1 MHRFLLPLL
10 CALLTSTARAQV
22 DVSLSVAQSQFLPA
36 EQIEVS
42 VKVSNFTGAP
52 LRFGT
57 HTNWISFTVQ
67 RADGTVVGKLAEVA
81 DSGEFTLQ
89 QATSGTIKFDIAP
102 MFEVNRPDSYRV
114 TAAVTP
120 VQGGPVFVGLPLPFD
135 VISGV
140 RISQDRTFGFT
151 RPDGT
156 SEQRK
161 YILQQANFLKH
172 VRLYVRV
179 TDATES
185 KSYKVTSLG
194 GIVNFTPPQ
203 WVIDRQSRLH
213 VLHQFAASEYYY
225 NSFDPEGNL
234 VARRIYKIA
243 ARRPE
248 LRVNGDGEIAVIGG
262 TRRLDRT
269 DIPEPTDEELAAARR
284 ALQPV
289 APKPAVPVGKDAATT
304 DAPTKKKQR

>member
-1 MHRFLLPLL
+1 MHRFLLLF
-10 CALLTSTARAQV
+10 CALLASTACAQV
-22 DVSLSVAQSQFLPA
+22 DVSLAVAQAQFLPA

-52 LRFGT
+52 LKFGA
-57 HTNWISFTVQ
+57 HTNWIGFTVQ
-67 RADGTVVGKLAEVA
+67 RFDGSVVSELSEVA

-89 QATSGTIKFDIAP
+89 QATSGTIKFDITP
-102 MFEVNRPDSYRV
+102 MFDVNRPDSYRV

-120 VQGGPVFVGLPLPFD
+120 VQGGPVFVSPPLPFD

-262 TRRLDRT
+262 ARRLDRT
-269 DIPEPTDEELAAARR
+269 DIPEPTDAELAAARR

-289 APKPAVPVGKDAATT
+289 LPRPAVPIGKDAATT
-304 DAPTKKKQR
+304 DATKKKKQR

>member
-1 MHRFLLPLL
+1 MHRFLLLF
-10 CALLTSTARAQV
+10 CALLASTACAQV
-22 DVSLSVAQSQFLPA
+22 DVSLAVAQAQFLPA

-52 LRFGT
+52 LKFGA
-57 HTNWISFTVQ
+57 HTNWIGFTVQ
-67 RADGTVVGKLAEVA
+67 RGDGSVVSKLSEVA

-89 QATSGTIKFDIAP
+89 QATSGTIKFDITP
-102 MFEVNRPDSYRV
+102 MFDVNRPDSYRV

-120 VQGGPVFVGLPLPFD
+120 VQGGPVFVSPPLPFD

-262 TRRLDRT
+262 THRLDRT
-269 DIPEPTDEELAAARR
+269 DIPEPTDAELAAARR

-289 APKPAVPVGKDAATT
+289 LPRPAVPIGKDAATT
-304 DAPTKKKQR
+304 DATKKKQR

>member
-1 MHRFLLPLL
+1 MHRFLLLF
-10 CALLTSTARAQV
+10 CALLASTACAQV
-22 DVSLSVAQSQFLPA
+22 DVSLAVAQAQFLPA

-52 LRFGT
+52 LKFGA
-57 HTNWISFTVQ
+57 HTNWIGFTVQ
-67 RADGTVVGKLAEVA
+67 RFDGSVVSKLSEVA

-89 QATSGTIKFDIAP
+89 QATSGTIKFDITP
-102 MFEVNRPDSYRV
+102 MFDVNRPDSYRV

-120 VQGGPVFVGLPLPFD
+120 VQGGPVFVSPPLPFD

-262 TRRLDRT
+262 ARRLDRT
-269 DIPEPTDEELAAARR
+269 DIPEPTDAELAAARR

-289 APKPAVPVGKDAATT
+289 LPRPAVPIGKDAATT
-304 DAPTKKKQR
+304 DATKKKKQR